1 MSNNNVGAGILV
13 MGELSRIENNA
24 SREIGAA
31 TASATAAGYR
41 AATAELI
48 LARIT
53 FAAKSQIHWLRARN
67 NAHKL
72 TEDQLI
78 AALKAENPSHPLAD
92 RDAVD
97 VIFEENRQSSLYDLK
112 TIKRTYPDGL
122 IPDGSMPDVDGHPG
136 VVDGEP
142 GLPSP
147 VKEYDDILKHFKLD
161 EDTVKDPEVMQDC
174 VSRQEKYVQ
183 DMKDQLSADD
193 KKGFFTSL
201 NKEKRRDLE
210 RGSTGS
216 IDWLNQL
223 NTLLEIAVGHKDA
236 VAQAEQKKVRE
247 EAARGRLKGMGLV

>member
-1 MSNNNVGAGILV
+1 MSNNAGAGILV

-24 SREIGAA
+24 SREISAA

-41 AATAELI
+41 AASAKLDLE
-48 LARIT
+48 RIT
-53 FAAKSQIHWLRARN
+53 FAAKSQIHGLRARN
-67 NAHKL
+67 NAHEL

-161 EDTVKDPEVMQDC
+161 EDTVKDPEVMQGC
-174 VSRQEKYVQ
+174 VARQVKYVQ
-183 DMKDQLSADD
+183 ELKDNLSADD

-210 RGSTGS
+210 NGSTGS

-236 VAQAEQKKVRE
+236 VAQAEQKKIRE
-247 EAARGRLKGMGLV
+247 EAARGRLKANRLI

>member
-1 MSNNNVGAGILV
+1 MSNNAGAGILV

-53 FAAKSQIHWLRARN
+53 FAAKSQIHGLRATIDAREI
-67 NAHKL
+67 
-72 TEDQLI
+72 TEDALI
-78 AALKAENPSHPLAD
+78 AALKAENPNHPLAD

-97 VIFEENRQSSLYDLK
+97 AIFQEKRKETLFAKK

-122 IPDGSMPDVDGHPG
+122 IPEGSMPDVDGRPG
-136 VVDGEP
+136 IVIGEP
-142 GLPSP
+142 GYPNP
-147 VKEYDDILKHFKLD
+147 VKLYDDILKDFKLD

-183 DMKDQLSADD
+183 KLKDQLSADD

-210 RGSTGS
+210 RSSTGS
-216 IDWLNQL
+216 TDWLNQL

-247 EAARGRLKGMGLV
+247 EAARGRLKANRLI